1 VPFEVGTEVYLEDSP
16 NPYKVE
22 QDNGDRSYQVRQGT
36 GDAKTVESILLRPI
50 PW

>member
-1 VPFEVGTEVYLEDSP
+1 MPFEVGTEAYLEDSP